1 MKTPK
6 GSFDRRPLWRDPGFI
21 GLTVAFVVLAPL
33 LNLLGILPDL
43 YLNMLGRYLCFG
55 LAALGLDL
63 IWGYTG
69 ILSLCQAF
77 FFCLGGY
84 ALGMHMLLKTGK
96 EGVYGSALPDFMVW
110 NQVEKLPWFW
120 EPFHHLAPTLIL
132 AMAVPMAAAT
142 TFGFFAFR
150 SRIKGVYFSIITQ
163 ALALAAW
170 LVFLR
175 NETMLGGTNGLT
187 DFKTL
192 VGFELRDP
200 ATKRVL
206 YVLAAVGLCLG
217 YLACRYII
225 ESKLGKVLVAI
236 RDSEMRVRFT
246 GLAVTRYKLFAFC
259 VAAGLAGLGGL
270 LYVPQTGIITPG
282 RMDVKASLEMV
293 VWVAVGGRGTL
304 LGPVLGAIAINLL
317 YSWLTGVMPGSWLY
331 VLGFLFIGVV
341 LFLPQGIFGSLGPV
355 FQKWGKRKRL
365 ETDAPVAPGEGKP

>member
-1 MKTPK
+1 MKT
-6 GSFDRRPLWRDPGFI
+6 SDHRPLWREPGFI
-21 GLTVAFVVLAPL
+21 GLSVAFLVVAPL
-33 LNLLGILPDL
+33 LNLVGVLPDI
-43 YLNMLGRYLCFG
+43 YLNMLGRYLCFA

-84 ALGMHMLLKTGK
+84 ALGMHMLLKTGTD
-96 EGVYGSALPDFMVW
+96 GVYGSALPDFMVW
-110 NQVEKLPWFW
+110 NRVEQLPWFW
-120 EPFHHLAPTLIL
+120 VPFGHFAPAILLAVLVPVL
-132 AMAVPMAAAT
+132 AALA
-142 TFGFFAFR
+142 FGFFAFR

-192 VGFELRDP
+192 LGFQLSEP
-200 ATKRVL
+200 ETKRAL
-206 YVLAAVGLCLG
+206 YFIAAWGLCLS

-225 ESKLGKVLVAI
+225 RSKLGKVLVAI

-246 GLAVTRYKLFAFC
+246 GLPVMRYKLFAFC

-304 LGPVLGAIAINLL
+304 IGPVLGAIGINLL

-331 VLGFLFIGVV
+331 VLGFLFIFVV
-341 LFLPQGIFGSLGPV
+341 LFLPQGLFGSI
-355 FQKWGKRKRL
+355 
-365 ETDAPVAPGEGKP
+365 APYLKKLRRNKNGEGAA